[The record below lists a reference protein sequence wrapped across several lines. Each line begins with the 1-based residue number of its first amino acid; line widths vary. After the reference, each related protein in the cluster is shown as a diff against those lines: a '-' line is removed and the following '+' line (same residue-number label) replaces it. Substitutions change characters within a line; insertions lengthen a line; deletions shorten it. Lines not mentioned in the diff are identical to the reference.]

1 MMLDDFALQ
10 HSDFPLCYVK
20 RPEGNRKKNGKIPRE
35 NGMYYYEW
43 LGLRENGL
51 FSKNNGKLGN
61 LLSETWTYCYCILI
75 FVNGL
80 AEGGIEQN
88 RIGLSQ

>member
-1 MMLDDFALQ
+1 
-10 HSDFPLCYVK
+10 
-20 RPEGNRKKNGKIPRE
+20 
-35 NGMYYYEW
+35 MYYYEW

-51 FSKNNGKLGN
+51 VSKNNGKLGN